1 MELKKFVKKPVVV
14 EGILITKEN
23 INEVYHWLEDEFKD
37 RTVRLIP
44 NLYDGQ
50 VISVKS
56 SRSNESLNFS
66 IGDYAI
72 KGVDGTVYPCKG
84 STFPKIYEETVPGA
98 IYW

>member
-14 EGILITKEN
+14 EGIRITEEN
-23 INEVYHWLEDEFKD
+23 IYEVYRWLEDEFKD
-37 RTVRLIP
+37 RTVRVVGGGRI
-44 NLYDGQ
+44 
-50 VISVKS
+50 ISVTNP
-56 SRSNESLNFS
+56 RSNESLNFS

-84 STFPKIYEETVPGA
+84 ITFPKIYEETVPGA

>member
-14 EGILITKEN
+14 EGIRITEEN
-23 INEVYHWLEDEFKD
+23 IYEVYRWLEDEFKD
-37 RTVRLIP
+37 RIVRVVGGGRI
-44 NLYDGQ
+44 
-50 VISVKS
+50 ISVTN

-84 STFPKIYEETVPGA
+84 ITFPKIYEETVPGA